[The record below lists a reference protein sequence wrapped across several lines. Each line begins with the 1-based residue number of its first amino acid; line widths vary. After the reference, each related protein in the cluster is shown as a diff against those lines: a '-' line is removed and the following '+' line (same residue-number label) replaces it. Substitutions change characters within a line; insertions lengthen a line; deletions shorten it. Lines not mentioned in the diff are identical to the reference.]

1 MTFSDVHNSLVDKEE
16 AAALTTS
23 SMFSSATST
32 TTEYFSAVSSDDE
45 DDFFD
50 IQTDTEREDEG
61 EDIKQAPVI
70 KPLNNL
76 SVKINID
83 YFSFNIQL
91 TISNN
96 LYFLV

>member
-1 MTFSDVHNSLVDKEE
+1 
-16 AAALTTS
+16 
-23 SMFSSATST
+23 MFSSATST

-70 KPLNNL
+70 KP
-76 SVKINID
+76 SVKDSKSI
-83 YFSFNIQL
+83 L
-91 TISNN
+91 TILALISN
-96 LYFLV
+96 LQYQTIYIF

>member
-1 MTFSDVHNSLVDKEE
+1 
-16 AAALTTS
+16 
-23 SMFSSATST
+23 MFSSATST

-76 SVKINID
+76 SVKDSKSI
-83 YFSFNIQL
+83 L
-91 TISNN
+91 TILALISN
-96 LYFLV
+96 LQYQTIYIF